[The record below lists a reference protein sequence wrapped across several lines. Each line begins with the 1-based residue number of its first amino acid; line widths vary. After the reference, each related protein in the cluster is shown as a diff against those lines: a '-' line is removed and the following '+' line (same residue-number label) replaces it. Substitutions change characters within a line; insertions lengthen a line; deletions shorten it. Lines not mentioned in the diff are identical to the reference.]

1 MQPMAAQATKP
12 AQPARTRARR
22 PAQQQLTETRRIAAL
37 AAKGNTER
45 DISALTGIPKTTIH
59 QTLQQLK
66 MSPDYQTYCDNKA
79 DVLEMIQFQ
88 IANAVDHASIKTM
101 LSKRG
106 LTDLAILED
115 KIRLIRGQATDLSAV
130 NIRLILDA
138 APKEIDSSNIIEVIE
153 ET

>member
-1 MQPMAAQATKP
+1 MAAQATKP
-12 AQPARTRARR
+12 SQPARTRARR

-45 DISALTGIPKTTIH
+45 DISTLTGIPKTTIH

-66 MSPDYQTYCDNKA
+66 MSPDYRGYCDNKA
-79 DVLEMIQFQ
+79 DVLELLQYQ

-115 KIRLIRGQATDLSAV
+115 KIRLIRGQATDMSAV

>member
-1 MQPMAAQATKP
+1 MAAQATKP
-12 AQPARTRARR
+12 SQPARTRARR

-45 DISALTGIPKTTIH
+45 DISTLTGIPKTTIH

-66 MSPDYQTYCDNKA
+66 MSPDYRGYCDNKA
-79 DVLEMIQFQ
+79 DVLELLQYQ

-138 APKEIDSSNIIEVIE
+138 APKEIDSSNIIDVTE
-153 ET
+153 EN